1 MNLQSAREKLGR
13 KLTNVSEVAAGVL
26 RGIRRSNERDVA
38 AYVFDLNNRLP
49 DTVGELSSYLDEVMG
64 PAYFD
69 KEASPDLRWNN
80 YLYFVVNNGSDGSP
94 AFRAI
99 KRNLEAD
106 RSYARKFVVSEE
118 DLDRVLDELDSVAVV
133 DESLATT
140 DIVRVWSDGLSAV
153 GLEDVLDGERP
164 IADVVRSISSGTA
177 KQSVRTKKTTGVE
190 SSQRLVESHIASIN
204 LSGFRPYP
212 RRKSFE
218 KLGKANLLFG
228 SNGVGKTSLL
238 EGLEFLF
245 CGANRRSGCSPTAT
259 VEGVLASGL
268 AVKTSAQQL
277 LSDFKTRQRLWYGGD
292 DNSRQNKLPNQFA
305 RFNFLNTDAA
315 AELSLLKESPKE
327 GTAESLAALLSG
339 HEASLM
345 WRRIQDIRKAVADE
359 TRSKRS
365 ERAVAAKDKEG
376 KEKELLVLEA
386 TPGQADVAFSVFLK
400 DLEHI
405 GWRDAP
411 ESKDAVT
418 ERLVGTLSGLTSQ
431 LSAIQQLDWLVGPI
445 TEDAI
450 ARQVSALQR
459 AYAAVENELPAIR
472 EDERALYV
480 LAQRHGLAKARLTA
494 LEAIP
499 PTALVELKALSAT
512 VKQSNDE
519 LALNARAYAALPS
532 GAPPEGWES
541 SLGSKSL
548 STAHAEANAEFHDIS
563 SQLDGLQQRLVAST
577 RTQSELQRAI
587 TELQTWA
594 QKVVEHRH
602 PDSNCPVCGTE
613 FGPGELIRRM
623 HALSLAPSDATISEL
638 RQRIEHLNA
647 EKLRAAGESSWLGEL
662 ERFIRSLLNANASL
676 TVRDAQLAASST
688 IERQQKLLAAK
699 QTAQQGLDAYAQG
712 GLSLEAIEQLCRPLD
727 GDEQQGHASLDV
739 LEAHEST
746 GQYLKHIQD
755 AIAELDA
762 RALRRNER
770 LKQRIYDAGVQSSGT
785 LDTAIEQLMARQR
798 VGQRVDD
805 ACAAAHRHLD
815 FAPDADMRSLLTSL
829 EASVLGAKKVQ
840 AALQADSSSATRLTM
855 VREQLAQLSDRLGRI
870 GGSIDRLT
878 GAQRV
883 LDGIIDNQSLDAA
896 SVAVVAATHR
906 VAASIFGRIHA
917 PAEYLVTADAQTPLR
932 TRDNNLP
939 VQLNQVSTGQRS
951 AYALSMFLA
960 MNAQVKAG
968 PKVILLD
975 DPISHIDDLNALSFL
990 DYLRNLVIKSDRQ
1003 VFFATADEKI
1013 AGLFV
1018 HKFGFLGE
1026 EFRTIELA
1034 RG

>member
-26 RGIRRSNERDVA
+26 RGIRRSNEREVA

-69 KEASPDLRWNN
+69 KDASPDLRWNN
-80 YLYFVVNNGSDGSP
+80 YLYFVVDKASDGNP
-94 AFRAI
+94 AFRAT
-99 KRNLEAD
+99 KRNVEAD
-106 RSYARKFVVSEE
+106 RSYARKFVVNEE

-133 DESLATT
+133 DESVAAT

-190 SSQRLVESHIASIN
+190 SSQRLVESHIASID

-212 RRKSFE
+212 RQKSFE

-245 CGANRRSGCSPTAT
+245 CGANRRSGCSPAAT
-259 VEGVLASGL
+259 VEGELVSGL

-292 DNSRQNKLPNQFA
+292 DNSRQNKLPSQFA

-339 HEASLM
+339 HEATLM
-345 WRRIQDIRKAVADE
+345 WRRIQEVRKAVTEE

-376 KEKELLVLEA
+376 KEKELLLLEA
-386 TPGQADVAFSVFLK
+386 EPDQADVAFAVFLK

-411 ESKDAVT
+411 ESKEAVT
-418 ERLVGTLSGLTSQ
+418 ERLLGTMSGLTSQ
-431 LSAIQQLDWLVGPI
+431 LSAIQQLDWFVGPI

-450 ARQVSALQR
+450 AQQTSALQR
-459 AYAAVENELPAIR
+459 AYADVENELPAIR
-472 EDERALYV
+472 KDERALSV
-480 LAQRHGLAKARLTA
+480 LAQRHGLAKSRLAA

-499 PTALVELKALSAT
+499 PTALAELKALSAEF
-512 VKQSNDE
+512 KQSNDE

-532 GAPPEGWES
+532 SAPPEGWES

-563 SQLDGLQQRLVAST
+563 SQLDGLQKRLVAST
-577 RTQSELQRAI
+577 RTQSELQHAI
-587 TELQTWA
+587 TELQSWA

-602 PDSNCPVCGTE
+602 SDSNCPVCGTE
-613 FGPGELIRRM
+613 FGPDELIQRM
-623 HALSLAPSDATISEL
+623 RALSLAPSDATISEL
-638 RQRIEHLNA
+638 RQRIEHLNP
-647 EKLRAAGESSWLGEL
+647 EKQRAAGEASWLGQL
-662 ERFIRSLLNANASL
+662 EKFIRSLLDANASL
-676 TVRDAQLAASST
+676 TVRDAQLAVSST
-688 IERQQKLLAAK
+688 IERQEKLLEAK
-699 QTAQQGLDAYAQG
+699 QTAQQGLEAYAQG
-712 GLSLEAIEQLCRPLD
+712 GLSLEAIEQLCRPID
-727 GDEQQGHASLDV
+727 ENEQQEHASLDV
-739 LEAHEST
+739 FEAHEST
-746 GQYLKHIQD
+746 RQYLEQLQD
-755 AIAELDA
+755 AIAELDT
-762 RALRRNER
+762 RVLLRNER
-770 LKQRIYDAGVQSSGT
+770 LKRHIYDAGVQGSDT
-785 LDTAIEQLMARQR
+785 LHTAIEQLMARQR
-798 VGQRVDD
+798 MGQRAGD
-805 ACAAAHRHLD
+805 ACAVAHRYLD
-815 FAPDADMRSLLTSL
+815 FAPGADMRSLLTSL

-840 AALQADSSSATRLTM
+840 AALQADSRSATHLTM
-855 VREQLAQLSDRLGRI
+855 IRDQIAQLSDRLGRT
-870 GGSIDRLT
+870 GASIERLT

-883 LDGIIDNQSLDAA
+883 LDDIIDNQSLDAA
-896 SVAVVAATHR
+896 SAAVVAATHK
-906 VAASIFGRIHA
+906 VADNIFGRIHA
-917 PAEYLVTADAQTPLR
+917 PAEYLVTADAETPLR
-932 TRDNNLP
+932 RRDNYFP

-1018 HKFGFLGE
+1018 HKFAFLGE

>member
-1 MNLQSAREKLGR
+1 MNLQAAREKLGR

-26 RGIRRSNERDVA
+26 RGIRRSNDRDVA

-49 DTVGELSSYLDEVMG
+49 DTVGELSSYLDEVMA

-80 YLYFVVNNGSDGSP
+80 YLYFVVDKGSDGNP
-94 AFRAI
+94 AFRAT
-99 KRNLEAD
+99 KRNVEAD
-106 RSYARKFVVSEE
+106 RSYARKFVVNEE
-118 DLDRVLDELDSVAVV
+118 DLDRVLDELDSVAVG
-133 DESLATT
+133 DESLAAT

-177 KQSVRTKKTTGVE
+177 KRSVRTKKTTGVE
-190 SSQRLVESHIASIN
+190 SSQRLVESHVARIN
-204 LSGFRPYP
+204 LSGFRSYP
-212 RRKSFE
+212 RRKTFE

-245 CGANRRSGCSPTAT
+245 CGANRRSGYSPTAT

-268 AVKTSAQQL
+268 EVRTSAQQL

-339 HEASLM
+339 HEATLM
-345 WRRIQDIRKAVADE
+345 WRRIQEVRKAVTEE

-376 KEKELLVLEA
+376 KEKELVVLEA
-386 TPGQADVAFSVFLK
+386 VPGQADVAFAVFLK
-400 DLEHI
+400 GLEHI
-405 GWRDAP
+405 RWRDAP
-411 ESKDAVT
+411 ESKEAVT

-450 ARQVSALQR
+450 AEQASSLQR
-459 AYAAVENELPAIR
+459 AYSDVQNDLPTIR
-472 EDERALYV
+472 EDERALSV
-480 LAQRHGLAKARLTA
+480 LARRHGLAKSRLTA

-499 PTALVELKALSAT
+499 PTALAELKALSVAI
-512 VKQSNDE
+512 KQSNDE
-519 LALNARAYAALPS
+519 LTLNARAYAALPS
-532 GAPPEGWES
+532 DAPPEGWES
-541 SLGSKSL
+541 SLGSKWL
-548 STAHAEANAEFHDIS
+548 LTAHAESNAAFHDIS
-563 SQLDGLQQRLVAST
+563 SQLDGLQKCLDSST
-577 RTQSELQRAI
+577 RTQSELQRSM
-587 TELQTWA
+587 TELQSWA

-602 PDSNCPVCGTE
+602 SDSNCPVCGTE
-613 FGPGELIRRM
+613 FGPGELIQRM
-623 HALSLAPSDATISEL
+623 HALSLAPTDATVSEL
-638 RQRIEHLNA
+638 GQRIEHLNA
-647 EKLRAAGESSWLGEL
+647 EKQLAAGEASWLGQL
-662 ERFIRSLLNANASL
+662 EKFIRSLLGANASL
-676 TVRDAQLAASST
+676 TVRDAQLAVSNT
-688 IERQQKLLAAK
+688 IERQQELLEAK

-712 GLSLEAIEQLCRPLD
+712 GFSLEAIEQLCLPID
-727 GDEQQGHASLDV
+727 GDERQGHASLDV
-739 LEAHEST
+739 LEAREST
-746 GQYLKHIQD
+746 NQYIEKLQK
-755 AIAELDA
+755 AITELDA
-762 RALRRNER
+762 RVLQRNER
-770 LKQRIYDAGVQSSGT
+770 LKHRIYDAGVQNGDS

-798 VGQRVDD
+798 VAQRAGD
-805 ACAAAHRHLD
+805 ACAAAHRYLD
-815 FAPDADMRSLLTSL
+815 IAPEADMRALLTSL
-829 EASVLGAKKVQ
+829 EASVLGAKKVG
-840 AALQADSSSATRLTM
+840 AALQADSGSATRLTM
-855 VREQLAQLSDRLGRI
+855 VREQLVQISDRLGRL
-870 GGSIDRLT
+870 GASIERLT
-878 GAQRV
+878 GAERV
-883 LDGIIDNQSLDAA
+883 LDDIIDKQSLDAA
-896 SVAVVAATHR
+896 SAAVVAATHK
-906 VAASIFGRIHA
+906 VADSIFGRIHA
-917 PAEYLVTADAQTPLR
+917 PAEYLVSADAETPLR
-932 TRDNNLP
+932 RRDNNFP